1 MGRTLSPDTDQRRAQ
16 VGGVGPT
23 ADILNLLSG
32 GIDQQVLAR
41 IRTFDPE
48 LADRIVEHMFT
59 FEDLVE
65 LEDRALQ
72 TLMLEVP
79 QTQLVVAL
87 KGASP
92 RLRDKLLKN
101 MAKRAAESV
110 REELETK
117 GPVKVQEV
125 EEEQKAILAIGRTL
139 QDEGRISMQPVTT
152 AVPNNTI
159 LKGLFC
165 RKTKKDASNFF
176 PLACTA
182 CRSADF
188 SNTGWRGQNNSWR
201 VALKSDKWA

>member
-1 MGRTLSPDTDQRRAQ
+1 
-16 VGGVGPT
+16 
-23 ADILNLLSG
+23 
-32 GIDQQVLAR
+32 
-41 IRTFDPE
+41 
-48 LADRIVEHMFT
+48 MFT

-139 QDEGRISMQPVTT
+139 QDEGRISMQRG
-152 AVPNNTI
+152 
-159 LKGLFC
+159 KQ
-165 RKTKKDASNFF
+165 
-176 PLACTA
+176 
-182 CRSADF
+182 ADSF
-188 SNTGWRGQNNSWR
+188 M
-201 VALKSDKWA
+201 